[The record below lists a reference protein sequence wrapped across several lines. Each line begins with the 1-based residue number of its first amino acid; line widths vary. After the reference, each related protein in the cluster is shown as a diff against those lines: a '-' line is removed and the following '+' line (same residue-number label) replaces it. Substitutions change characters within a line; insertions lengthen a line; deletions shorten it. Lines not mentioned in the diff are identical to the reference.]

1 MFKFLKRITKDHF
14 LVFLLLCC
22 SGNPAWV
29 FVNDMKS
36 NYILCAIFVGFL
48 LLRQKQINSNGFMA
62 YLMPF
67 ALISLLQVA
76 VVSGATISSGIFL
89 LLKMVIGF
97 GIISTVGYRFPKVY
111 VETMTFVAVISL
123 LGFVYNNFVGMIPG
137 VRHSEVGVSIYVY
150 NQLYGLVGGYVDRN
164 CGMFWE
170 PGAFQGYLNMAIMF
184 SVLMERSKW
193 NKFSLILMIVAV
205 LTTKS
210 TTGYAV
216 LAFIATYYIIFH
228 YNGKPIPK
236 PLCIVALISL
246 FMYYYTRLDFLQD
259 KMETQTFNGEEEG
272 RLNDYIRFIPL
283 FKEHFLFG
291 MSTEVAN
298 EAATGNGFLSFL
310 LYYGIFGVAVYFGTL
325 WNRLKRQCNTRV
337 ALFVFAIVFL
347 TLQGEGFVYYPCYL
361 AWPFLMLRLNN
372 EERIVEC

>member
-1 MFKFLKRITKDHF
+1 MFKSLKRITKDHLF
-14 LVFLLLCC
+14 VFLLLCC

-36 NYILCAIFVGFL
+36 NYILCAIFVVFI
-48 LLRQKQINSNGFMA
+48 LLRQKNINSNGFMA

-67 ALISLLQVA
+67 AFISLLQVA
-76 VVSGATISSGIFL
+76 VVSGATLSSGIFL

-97 GIISTVGYRFPKVY
+97 GIITTVGYRFPKVY
-111 VETMTFVAVISL
+111 VETMTCVAVISL
-123 LGFVYNNFVGMIPG
+123 IGFAYNNFVGMILG
-137 VRHSEVGVSIYVY
+137 VRYSEVGVSIYVY

-184 SVLMERSKW
+184 AVLMERSKW
-193 NKFSLILMIVAV
+193 NKNSLIILIVAV

-246 FMYYYTRLDFLQD
+246 FVYYYTRLDFLQD
-259 KMETQTFNGEEEG
+259 KMVTQTFNGEEEG

-283 FKEHFLFG
+283 FKEHFLLG

-310 LYYGIFGVAVYFGTL
+310 LYYGIFGVVVYFGTL
-325 WNRLKRQCNTRV
+325 WNRLKHQCNTRV

-347 TLQGEGFVYYPCYL
+347 TLQGEGFIYYPCYL
-361 AWPFLMLRLNN
+361 AWPFLMMRLKND
-372 EERIVEC
+372 ERIVEC

>member
-1 MFKFLKRITKDHF
+1 MFEFLKRITKDHL

-22 SGNPAWV
+22 SGNPAWM

-62 YLMPF
+62 YLIPF

-76 VVSGATISSGIFL
+76 VVSGATISSCIFL

-123 LGFVYNNFVGMIPG
+123 LGFAYNNFVGMIPG

-184 SVLMERSKW
+184 AVLMERSKW
-193 NKFSLILMIVAV
+193 NKISLILMIVAV

-246 FMYYYTRLDFLQD
+246 LMYYYTRLDFLQD
-259 KMETQTFNGEEEG
+259 KMETQTFNGKEEG

-291 MSTEVAN
+291 MSTEVAK
-298 EAATGNGFLSFL
+298 EAATGNGFLSFF

-347 TLQGEGFVYYPCYL
+347 TLQGEGFIYYPCYL
-361 AWPFLMLRLNN
+361 AWPFLMIRLNN